1 MSFVSCRVEV
11 VVGQDLLLPLQVL
24 GITAEDPP
32 VTLPFNDCRFMELK
46 LSLAD
51 NAIFNVSLETKIGMY
66 INVEIIF
73 CILEP
78 ALHSYYFKYVHCVL
92 WLHMYIYTLCIVV
105 IHVHAQ
111 YIVYCGYTCTCIHCV
126 LWLYMYIYTLYI
138 VVIHVHVQYI
148 VYCCYTCT
156 YIHCILWL
164 HMYMYM
170 YTVCIVVAQR

>member
-78 ALHSYYFKYVHCVL
+78 
-92 WLHMYIYTLCIVV
+92 YILITLNMF
-105 IHVHAQ
+105 
-111 YIVYCGYTCTCIHCV
+111 IVYCGYTCTCTIHCV

-138 VVIHVHVQYI
+138 VVIH
-148 VYCCYTCT
+148 TCT
-156 YIHCILWL
+156 YIHCVLWL
-164 HMYMYM
+164 HIYMYM